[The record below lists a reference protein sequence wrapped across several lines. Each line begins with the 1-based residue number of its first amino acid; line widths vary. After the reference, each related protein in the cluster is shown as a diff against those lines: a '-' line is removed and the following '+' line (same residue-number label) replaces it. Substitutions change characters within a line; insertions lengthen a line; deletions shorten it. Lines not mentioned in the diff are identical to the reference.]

1 MHTQH
6 HDELKFV
13 SGNRSYVQIF
23 NGTRQDVKAENQL
36 RHSNDIHLA
45 SNDTGQS
52 GGCFLKFETPMILGY
67 KLTFPDILERQ
78 LLHCFNC
85 PSGLGLH
92 HLCVVYVLLLEIR
105 LSFRLSGQGS
115 I

>member
-13 SGNRSYVQIF
+13 SGSTSYVQIF

-67 KLTFPDILERQ
+67 KLTFPDILVTRGTAITLFQ
-78 LLHCFNC
+78 LSIRAWTSSLMCCLCC
-85 PSGLGLH
+85 PVGD
-92 HLCVVYVLLLEIR
+92 
-105 LSFRLSGQGS
+105 
-115 I
+115 